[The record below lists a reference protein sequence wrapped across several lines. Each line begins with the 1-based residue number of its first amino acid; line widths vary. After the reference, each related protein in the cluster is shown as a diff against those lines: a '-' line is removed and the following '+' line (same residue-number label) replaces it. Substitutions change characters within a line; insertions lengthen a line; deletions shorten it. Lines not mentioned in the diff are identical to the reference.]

1 MPANGREREPLER
14 GRERGRERERKDRVK
29 QDRGRGG
36 NGWTG
41 ERPAA
46 SLRTTWPHRPCRHHS
61 ASPASFQR
69 SRLAFQPANALG
81 SPTGLLPDR
90 SGPRSPTPLSL
101 DLRTRYSSPLP
112 TSLIS
117 CSSASP
123 PSRAV
128 LFVSSD
134 VRKRNG
140 EGDSFRLTLCNGLYS
155 SSLAGCSKVTT
166 SLRMMKAR
174 LKKIRSVYDRT
185 RSRARDRIIS
195 RYRCARR
202 ETVERNLYF
211 HYPVSK
217 PVRSTMRQSY
227 TWFVTCIR
235 YSGSHARVS
244 SLISSRRN
252 RWIISEKRSI
262 GGGKCV
268 VTRIHTRYTYV
279 HLRQM

>member
-1 MPANGREREPLER
+1 MRGPEDKKGDKQPDEPLRSTPRRWDKERETPVLWDEKRKRNRGRNRWRREVEGAMPANGREREPLEARRGGEGR

-41 ERPAA
+41 EWPAA

-123 PSRAV
+123 PSSSLKLSFRVFGYAKKKWSNEKETV
-128 LFVSSD
+128 FVSRC
-134 VRKRNG
+134 VMVYTHRAWLAARK
-140 EGDSFRLTLCNGLYS
+140 LQ
-155 SSLAGCSKVTT
+155 
-166 SLRMMKAR
+166 
-174 LKKIRSVYDRT
+174 
-185 RSRARDRIIS
+185 RA
-195 RYRCARR
+195 
-202 ETVERNLYF
+202 
-211 HYPVSK
+211 
-217 PVRSTMRQSY
+217 
-227 TWFVTCIR
+227 
-235 YSGSHARVS
+235 
-244 SLISSRRN
+244 
-252 RWIISEKRSI
+252 
-262 GGGKCV
+262 
-268 VTRIHTRYTYV
+268 
-279 HLRQM
+279 